1 MDSNK
6 TEKQKRINIVIYG
19 AVFVVVAAIAV
30 VAIVIMFNFNSQT
43 PAGTVQ
49 FVTNPSVTL
58 VINDKDRVIAVK
70 YDNQD
75 AETLLSKTNLLG
87 KTIDESAQ
95 IYARLA
101 CEAGFIDTS
110 SNSIGQKVEIIVSN
124 LDGDYVQELET
135 RLVDKMNDYFDNNGV
150 IAGAVSN
157 AMETLKSQA
166 DSLGVNVN
174 KYIMVLDIITLTDDY
189 TRDDLAKM
197 NEEELLN
204 IIKGLYSQLK
214 DIAYSSY
221 NEYLTVSEDYL
232 NGFNQTFNT
241 MFAQVFDVV
250 GDFKFDLTIDS
261 TMDSLIEQIENST
274 LSNEIKS
281 SAIAIMET
289 LSDTFNDAINQIK
302 ESIKIAQDEIEEES
316 KQILQNSKNL
326 LESRLDSYQ
335 KSFEDNL
342 AYFKSNQDEINQKIK
357 AYRESLSV

>member
-189 TRDDLAKM
+189 TRDDLAEM
-197 NEEELLN
+197 NEKELLN

-261 TMDSLIEQIENST
+261 TMDSLIEQI
-274 LSNEIKS
+274 
-281 SAIAIMET
+281 ET

>member
-189 TRDDLAKM
+189 TRDDLAEM

-261 TMDSLIEQIENST
+261 TMDSLIEQI
-274 LSNEIKS
+274 
-281 SAIAIMET
+281 ET